1 MAKIGV
7 LKPIGE
13 KGDDMSDPV
22 PEIELVLEDPPR
34 SPLSLNEHLGAEA
47 GGATRKKRF
56 RMEKLKP
63 KMCHLPFQPSVGSN
77 GQTRAAGV

>member
-7 LKPIGE
+7 LKPIEG

-34 SPLSLNEHLGAEA
+34 SPLSLNEHLGAEG
-47 GGATRKKRF
+47 GGATRKKERGL
-56 RMEKLKP
+56 EWK
-63 KMCHLPFQPSVGSN
+63 S
-77 GQTRAAGV
+77 

>member
-1 MAKIGV
+1 MD
-7 LKPIGE
+7 
-13 KGDDMSDPV
+13 DDMSDPV

-47 GGATRKKRF
+47 GGATRNKRF

-63 KMCHLPFQPSVGSN
+63 KM
-77 GQTRAAGV
+77 